1 MRPKRDPVP
10 RAKDAWVWLGG
21 IALLGVL
28 GAGVTAA
35 AVALWERIDIR
46 QLVPQLVA
54 AAPSRL
60 PIAEPPAPA
69 AREEGTFGAVVFVS
83 PRNEAFFP
91 EPGYYAAALAGW
103 RSLAAEV
110 GGAVRDA
117 TSVDELRRVSPGDV
131 LVLVE
136 APCLSGEEVE
146 AVRGHLRAGGGVVA
160 NWALGARDEAC
171 AWVGWQTVT
180 ELTGAEDVRELPA
193 RQGLFMTL
201 PGGVPL
207 AAGLDPGARVELR
220 PDPSLAL
227 RVPGPRVYW
236 SDWAL
241 NPAPDEEGGGADA
254 AAVTARTPEG
264 GRIAWFGFRQ
274 GQAVTPTD
282 SLRLRRMF
290 ENGFL
295 WAAGR
300 ATAVPATWPEAERAA
315 LMITLDVEDQAAN
328 AGPMANML
336 RERDIPATFY
346 VVSQLVQSDSALART
361 LSAAGEVG
369 SQTTDHAPLFG
380 LTTQDQRFRLR
391 RSWGEVEAWTG
402 VPPAGLHPPEETF
415 DANTIEAWQLAG
427 GQYIVASNDGRSAS
441 PEIHPTSDGSVVLLP
456 RILRDDYNL
465 IVQERVIRAAS
476 LERELVDDVRKM
488 HAIGGLAIVA
498 SHTQIMRPGPR
509 PAAVAAVVDSA
520 RAQGDW
526 WMARGADVAEWWLA
540 RSSVRLTFVPP
551 EASAYLGDELE
562 PAPVPDVLVQAA
574 PDRGIADLWI
584 DLVLPR
590 ASESM
595 RPLVNATTVDFE
607 ATDWGMRVPVPALAP
622 GGTARISLVQA
633 VGEAA
638 TGR

>member
-1 MRPKRDPVP
+1 
-10 RAKDAWVWLGG
+10 
-21 IALLGVL
+21 
-28 GAGVTAA
+28 
-35 AVALWERIDIR
+35 
-46 QLVPQLVA
+46 
-54 AAPSRL
+54 
-60 PIAEPPAPA
+60 
-69 AREEGTFGAVVFVS
+69 
-83 PRNEAFFP
+83 
-91 EPGYYAAALAGW
+91 
-103 RSLAAEV
+103 
-110 GGAVRDA
+110 
-117 TSVDELRRVSPGDV
+117 
-131 LVLVE
+131 
-136 APCLSGEEVE
+136 
-146 AVRGHLRAGGGVVA
+146 
-160 NWALGARDEAC
+160 
-171 AWVGWQTVT
+171 
-180 ELTGAEDVRELPA
+180 
-193 RQGLFMTL
+193 
-201 PGGVPL
+201 
-207 AAGLDPGARVELR
+207 
-220 PDPSLAL
+220 
-227 RVPGPRVYW
+227 
-236 SDWAL
+236 
-241 NPAPDEEGGGADA
+241 
-254 AAVTARTPEG
+254 
-264 GRIAWFGFRQ
+264 
-274 GQAVTPTD
+274 
-282 SLRLRRMF
+282 
-290 ENGFL
+290 
-295 WAAGR
+295 
-300 ATAVPATWPEAERAA
+300 
-315 LMITLDVEDQAAN
+315 
-328 AGPMANML
+328 MANML

-346 VVSQLVQSDSALART
+346 VVSQLVESDSVLAGA

-391 RSWGEVEAWTG
+391 RSWREVEAWTG

-427 GQYIVASNDGRSAS
+427 GRYIVASNDGRSAS
-441 PEIHPTSDGSVVLLP
+441 PEIHPTPDGSIVLLP

-526 WMARGADVAEWWLA
+526 WMARGTDVAEWWLA
-540 RSSVRLTFVPP
+540 RSGVRLAFVPS
-551 EASAYLGDELE
+551 ESSAYLGDELE
-562 PAPVPDVLVQAA
+562 PAPLPDVLVEAA
-574 PDRGIADLWI
+574 PDRGIADLWV